1 MYRHNKFGSLSRR
14 SFLRA
19 SGSALV
25 VTSLLSSQTSAALAE
40 TPQTAVPFSFESLIH
55 NARQLASQTYTPP
68 AQVGAPFTDLDY
80 DDYRNIRFRER
91 HALWAGP
98 AAQAVLHAYH
108 PGWLFDGTVAL
119 FDVSDGMAQPLQFT
133 SDDFIYGDAA
143 LAKIPTGTALPGVA
157 GFRINTPLNSE
168 YQFDE
173 TLSFLGASYF
183 RALGAGNR
191 YGLSARGLAVNTAT
205 SEPEEFPRFSAFW
218 LERPQAGQTQLIFYA
233 LLESESVA
241 GAYKFTL
248 TPGHT
253 TVMDVVVEL
262 FFRSD
267 VEQLGIAPLTS
278 MYLFGVNDEGGF
290 DDYRTRVHDSEALV
304 VNTDQETLYR
314 VLNNPPQLA
323 NSYFTAHSPR
333 SFGLVQRHRSFDDY
347 LDAEARYELRP
358 SLIIEP
364 QGDWGDGMIRLIE
377 IPSDLEGNDN
387 IVAFWTY
394 GRGFKGGDHKS
405 FSYRM
410 HWGSSPAGASSDLA
424 RVARTLAGAGGIAGV
439 KPQTDRR
446 KFVIDFEGAV
456 FATLSARD
464 VVAANINII
473 NGTVTGQVL
482 QRVEGHA
489 DMWRLVLEVTADGK
503 TAVELRADLVTDERK
518 LTETWTYQWL
528 KE

>member
-14 SFLRA
+14 SFLQA
-19 SGSALV
+19 SGSALAD
-25 VTSLLSSQTSAALAE
+25 TALLSSQTNAE
-40 TPQTAVPFSFESLIH
+40 SVQTSPTAVPFSFESLVQ

-98 AAQAVLHAYH
+98 AARAVMHTYH
-108 PGWLFDGTVAL
+108 PGWLFDSTVAL
-119 FDVSDGMAQPLQFT
+119 FDVADGMAQPLRFS

-143 LAKIPTGTALPGVA
+143 LAKIPDGTELPGVA

-168 YQFDE
+168 FQFDE

-191 YGLSARGLAVNTAT
+191 YGLSARGLAVNTAI

-218 LERPQAGQTQLIFYA
+218 LERPQPGQTQVTFYA
-233 LLESESVA
+233 LLQSESVA
-241 GAYKFTL
+241 GAYKFAL
-248 TPGHT
+248 TPGQT
-253 TVMDVVVEL
+253 TVMDVSVEL

-267 VEQLGIAPLTS
+267 VEQLGVAPLTS
-278 MYLFGVNDEGGF
+278 MYLFGANDQGGF
-290 DDYRTRVHDSEALV
+290 DDYRPRVHDSEALI

-323 NSYFTAHSPR
+323 NSYFAAQSPR

-358 SLIIEP
+358 SLMVEP
-364 QGDWGDGMIRLIE
+364 QGDWGDGTIRLIE

-394 GRGFKGGDHKS
+394 DRGFKAGDHTS

-410 HWGSSPAGASSDLA
+410 HWGSAPAGASSDLA
-424 RVARTLAGAGGIAGV
+424 RVARTLAGAGGVAGV

-456 FATLSARD
+456 FATLPARD
-464 VVAANINII
+464 TVSANINIT
-473 NGTVTGQVL
+473 NGTLAGHVL
-482 QRVEGHA
+482 QRVDGHA

-503 TAVELRADLVTDERK
+503 PAVELRADLVNDERK

>member
-14 SFLRA
+14 SFLQA
-19 SGSALV
+19 SGSALA
-25 VTSLLSSQTSAALAE
+25 VTALLSSQTNAE
-40 TPQTAVPFSFESLIH
+40 SVQTSPTAVPFSFESLVQ

-98 AAQAVLHAYH
+98 AARAVMHAYH
-108 PGWLFDGTVAL
+108 PGWLFDSTVAL
-119 FDVSDGMAQPLQFT
+119 FDVADGMAQPLRFS

-143 LAKIPTGTALPGVA
+143 LAKIPDGTELPGVA

-168 YQFDE
+168 FQFDE

-183 RALGAGNR
+183 RALGTGNR
-191 YGLSARGLAVNTAT
+191 YGLSARGLAVNTAI

-218 LERPQAGQTQLIFYA
+218 LERPQPGQTQVTFYA
-233 LLESESVA
+233 LLQSESVA
-241 GAYKFTL
+241 GAYKFAL
-248 TPGHT
+248 TPGQT
-253 TVMDVVVEL
+253 TVMDVSVEL

-267 VEQLGIAPLTS
+267 VEQLGVAPLTS
-278 MYLFGVNDEGGF
+278 MYLFGANDQGGF
-290 DDYRTRVHDSEALV
+290 DDYRPRVHDSEALI
-304 VNTDQETLYR
+304 VNTDRETLYR

-323 NSYFTAHSPR
+323 NSYFAAQSPR

-358 SLIIEP
+358 SLMVEP
-364 QGDWGDGMIRLIE
+364 QGDWGDGTIRLIE

-394 GRGFKGGDHKS
+394 DRGFKAGDHTS

-410 HWGSSPAGASSDLA
+410 HWGSAPAGASSDLA
-424 RVARTLAGAGGIAGV
+424 RVARTLAGAGGVAGV

-456 FATLSARD
+456 FATLPARD
-464 VVAANINII
+464 TVSANINIT
-473 NGTVTGQVL
+473 NGTLAGHVL
-482 QRVEGHA
+482 QRVDGHA

-503 TAVELRADLVTDERK
+503 PAVELRADLVNDERK

>member
-14 SFLRA
+14 SFLQA
-19 SGSALV
+19 SGSALA
-25 VTSLLSSQTSAALAE
+25 VTALLSSQTNAE
-40 TPQTAVPFSFESLIH
+40 SVQTSPTAVPFSFESLVQ

-98 AAQAVLHAYH
+98 AARAVMHTYH
-108 PGWLFDGTVAL
+108 PGWLFDSTVAL
-119 FDVSDGMAQPLQFT
+119 FDVADGMAQPLRFS

-143 LAKIPTGTALPGVA
+143 LAKIPDGTELPGVA

-168 YQFDE
+168 FQFDE

-191 YGLSARGLAVNTAT
+191 YGLSARGLAVNTAI

-218 LERPQAGQTQLIFYA
+218 LERPQPGQTQVTFYA
-233 LLESESVA
+233 LLQSESVA
-241 GAYKFTL
+241 GAYKFAL
-248 TPGHT
+248 TPGQT
-253 TVMDVVVEL
+253 TVMDVSVEL

-267 VEQLGIAPLTS
+267 VEQLGVAPLTS
-278 MYLFGVNDEGGF
+278 MYLFGANDQGGF
-290 DDYRTRVHDSEALV
+290 DDYRPRVHDSEALI

-323 NSYFTAHSPR
+323 NSYFAAQSPR

-358 SLIIEP
+358 SLMVEP
-364 QGDWGDGMIRLIE
+364 QGDWGDGTIRLIE

-394 GRGFKGGDHKS
+394 DRGFKAGDHTS

-410 HWGSSPAGASSDLA
+410 HWGRCVVRFSTGGSYLGGGRRGCRGQTANRSPKVRDRLRRSRVRDAAGPRYGLGKHKYHQRHIGWPCTSTCRWS
-424 RVARTLAGAGGIAGV
+424 RRYVALGA
-439 KPQTDRR
+439 
-446 KFVIDFEGAV
+446 
-456 FATLSARD
+456 
-464 VVAANINII
+464 
-473 NGTVTGQVL
+473 
-482 QRVEGHA
+482 
-489 DMWRLVLEVTADGK
+489 
-503 TAVELRADLVTDERK
+503 
-518 LTETWTYQWL
+518 
-528 KE
+528 

>member
-14 SFLRA
+14 SFLQA
-19 SGSALV
+19 SGSALA
-25 VTSLLSSQTSAALAE
+25 VTALLSSQTNAE
-40 TPQTAVPFSFESLIH
+40 SVQTSPTAVPFSFESLVQ

-98 AAQAVLHAYH
+98 AARAVMHTYH
-108 PGWLFDGTVAL
+108 PGWLFDSTVAL
-119 FDVSDGMAQPLQFT
+119 FDVADGMAQPLRFS

-143 LAKIPTGTALPGVA
+143 LAKIPDGTELPGVA

-168 YQFDE
+168 FQFDE

-191 YGLSARGLAVNTAT
+191 YGLSARGLAVNTAI

-218 LERPQAGQTQLIFYA
+218 LERPQPGQTQVTFYA
-233 LLESESVA
+233 LLQSESVA
-241 GAYKFTL
+241 GAYKFAL
-248 TPGHT
+248 TPGQT
-253 TVMDVVVEL
+253 TVMDVSVEL

-267 VEQLGIAPLTS
+267 VEQLGVAPLTS
-278 MYLFGVNDEGGF
+278 MYLFGANDQGGF
-290 DDYRTRVHDSEALV
+290 DDYRPRVHDSEALI
-304 VNTDQETLYR
+304 VNTDRETLYR

-323 NSYFTAHSPR
+323 NSYFAAQSPR

-358 SLIIEP
+358 SLMVEP
-364 QGDWGDGMIRLIE
+364 QGDWGDGTIRLIE

-394 GRGFKGGDHKS
+394 DRGFKAGDHTS

-410 HWGSSPAGASSDLA
+410 HWGSAPAGASSDLA
-424 RVARTLAGAGGIAGV
+424 RVARTLAGAGGVAGV

-456 FATLSARD
+456 FATLPARD
-464 VVAANINII
+464 TVSANINIT
-473 NGTVTGQVL
+473 NGTLAGHVL
-482 QRVEGHA
+482 QRVDGHA

-503 TAVELRADLVTDERK
+503 PAVELRADLVNDERK

>member
-14 SFLRA
+14 SFLQA
-19 SGSALV
+19 SGSALA
-25 VTSLLSSQTSAALAE
+25 VTALLSSQTNADSVQ
-40 TPQTAVPFSFESLIH
+40 TPPTAVPFSFESLVQ

-98 AAQAVLHAYH
+98 AARAVLHAYH
-108 PGWLFDGTVAL
+108 PGWLFDSTVAL
-119 FDVSDGMAQPLQFT
+119 FDVADGMAQPLRFS

-143 LAKIPTGTALPGVA
+143 LAKIPDGTELPGVA

-168 YQFDE
+168 FQFDE

-191 YGLSARGLAVNTAT
+191 YGLSARGLAVNTAI

-218 LERPQAGQTQLIFYA
+218 LERPQPGQTQVTFYA
-233 LLESESVA
+233 LLQSESVA
-241 GAYKFTL
+241 GAYKFAL
-248 TPGHT
+248 TPGQT
-253 TVMDVVVEL
+253 TVMDVSVEL

-267 VEQLGIAPLTS
+267 VEQLGVAPLTS
-278 MYLFGVNDEGGF
+278 MYLFGANDQGGF
-290 DDYRTRVHDSEALV
+290 DDYRPRVHDSEALI
-304 VNTDQETLYR
+304 VNTDRETLYR

-323 NSYFTAHSPR
+323 NSYFAAQSPR

-358 SLIIEP
+358 SLMVEP
-364 QGDWGDGMIRLIE
+364 QGDWGDGTIRLIE

-394 GRGFKGGDHKS
+394 DRGFKAGDHTS

-410 HWGSSPAGASSDLA
+410 HWGSAPAGASSDLA
-424 RVARTLAGAGGIAGV
+424 RVARTLAGAGGVAGV

-456 FATLSARD
+456 FATLAARD
-464 VVAANINII
+464 TVSANINIT
-473 NGTVTGQVL
+473 NGTLAGHVL
-482 QRVEGHA
+482 QRVDGHA

-503 TAVELRADLVTDERK
+503 PAVELRADLVNDERK

>member
-14 SFLRA
+14 SFLQA
-19 SGSALV
+19 SGSALA
-25 VTSLLSSQTSAALAE
+25 VTALLSSQTNAE
-40 TPQTAVPFSFESLIH
+40 SVQTSPTAVPFSFESLVQ

-98 AAQAVLHAYH
+98 AARAVMHTYH
-108 PGWLFDGTVAL
+108 PGWLFDSTVAL
-119 FDVSDGMAQPLQFT
+119 FDVADGMAQPLRFS

-143 LAKIPTGTALPGVA
+143 LAKIPDGTELPGVA

-168 YQFDE
+168 FQFDE

-191 YGLSARGLAVNTAT
+191 YGLSARGLAVNTAI

-218 LERPQAGQTQLIFYA
+218 LERPQPGQTQVTFYA
-233 LLESESVA
+233 LLQSESVA
-241 GAYKFTL
+241 GAYKFAL
-248 TPGHT
+248 TPGQT
-253 TVMDVVVEL
+253 TVMDVSVEL

-267 VEQLGIAPLTS
+267 VEQLGVAPLTS
-278 MYLFGVNDEGGF
+278 MYLFGANDQGGF
-290 DDYRTRVHDSEALV
+290 DDYRPRVHDSEALI

-323 NSYFTAHSPR
+323 NSYFAAQSPR

-358 SLIIEP
+358 SLMVEP
-364 QGDWGDGMIRLIE
+364 QGDWGDGTIRLIE

-394 GRGFKGGDHKS
+394 DRGFKAGDHTS

-410 HWGSSPAGASSDLA
+410 HWGSAAGASSDLA
-424 RVARTLAGAGGIAGV
+424 RVARTLAGAGGVAGV

-456 FATLSARD
+456 FATLPARD
-464 VVAANINII
+464 TVSANINIT
-473 NGTVTGQVL
+473 NGTLAGHVL
-482 QRVEGHA
+482 QRVDGHA

-503 TAVELRADLVTDERK
+503 PAVELRADLVNDERK